1 MFRNFIPAL
10 ADQYHVVAPDYPG
23 MFLFGMLHGE
33 LCGLGSCN
41 AVASAH
47 IRKGKV
53 ARLGARSQVSSG
65 GLR

>member
-1 MFRNFIPAL
+1 
-10 ADQYHVVAPDYPG
+10 
-23 MFLFGMLHGE
+23 MFLFGMVHGE

-53 ARLGARSQVSSG
+53 ARLGARSQVSAG
-65 GLR
+65 GLQ